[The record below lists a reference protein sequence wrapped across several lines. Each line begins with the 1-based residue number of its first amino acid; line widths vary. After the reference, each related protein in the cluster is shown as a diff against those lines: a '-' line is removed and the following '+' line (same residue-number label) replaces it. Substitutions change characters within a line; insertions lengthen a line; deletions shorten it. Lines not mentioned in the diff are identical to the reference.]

1 MAHFIESVGKI
12 EMIKNIIF
20 DVGKVLVEVRWQE
33 VMRELGFDEATVEL
47 VSNATVCS
55 STWGEYDRSKLPYEE
70 MLTKFIMNN
79 PTVEK
84 EIRLFM
90 EHEKEAI
97 REFPYAREWVKSF
110 HDKGYKC
117 YVLSNYPKGTFANTR
132 EERSFEEFLDGAVY
146 SFQVQMIK
154 PEKEIYQVLL
164 ERYDLIPEESVFI
177 DDNQANVEVA
187 RELGM
192 YAIHFQTKCEAEK
205 ELEKLG
211 V

>member
-1 MAHFIESVGKI
+1 MFGK
-12 EMIKNIIF
+12 
-20 DVGKVLVEVRWQE
+20 
-33 VMRELGFDEATVEL
+33 
-47 VSNATVCS
+47 C
-55 STWGEYDRSKLPYEE
+55 
-70 MLTKFIMNN
+70 
-79 PTVEK
+79 
-84 EIRLFM
+84 
-90 EHEKEAI
+90 
-97 REFPYAREWVKSF
+97 F

-132 EERSFEEFLDGAVY
+132 EERYFEEFLDGAVY

-164 ERYDLIPEESVFI
+164 ERYDLIPEECVFI

>member
-1 MAHFIESVGKI
+1 
-12 EMIKNIIF
+12 MIKNIIF

-47 VSNATVCS
+47 VANATVCS
-55 STWGEYDRSKLPYEE
+55 SAWGEYDRSKLPYEE
-70 MLTKFIMNN
+70 MLKKFVMNN

-90 EHEKEAI
+90 KHEKETI
-97 REFPYAREWVKSF
+97 REFPYAKEWVKSF
-110 HDKGYKC
+110 RDKGYKC
-117 YVLSNYPKGTFANTR
+117 YVLSNYPKGTFENTR

-164 ERYDLIPEESVFI
+164 KRYNLMPTESVFI
-177 DDNQANVEVA
+177 DDNLANVEMA

-192 YAIHFQTKCEAEK
+192 YAIHFQTKDETEE
-205 ELEKLG
+205 ELKQLG
-211 V
+211 MKMLV

>member
-1 MAHFIESVGKI
+1 
-12 EMIKNIIF
+12 MIRNIIF
-20 DVGKVLVEVRWQE
+20 DVGKVLVEVRWHE
-33 VMRELGFDEATVEL
+33 VMRELGFDEAIVEL
-47 VSNATVCS
+47 VANATVCS
-55 STWGEYDRSKLPYEE
+55 SMWGEYDRSKLPYEE
-70 MLTKFIMNN
+70 MLKKFVMNN

-90 EHEKEAI
+90 KHEKEAI

-110 HDKGYKC
+110 RDKGYKC
-117 YVLSNYPKGTFANTR
+117 YVLSNYPKGTFENTR

-146 SFQVQMIK
+146 SFQVQMVK
-154 PEKEIYQVLL
+154 PEKEIYQMLL
-164 ERYDLIPEESVFI
+164 ERYDLIPEECVFI

-192 YAIHFQTKCEAEK
+192 NAIQFWKKDETEK

-211 V
+211 L

>member
-1 MAHFIESVGKI
+1 MERFIESVGKI

-20 DVGKVLVEVRWQE
+20 DVGKVLVEVRWHE
-33 VMRELGFDEATVEL
+33 VMRELGFDEAIVEL
-47 VSNATVCS
+47 VANATVCS
-55 STWGEYDRSKLPYEE
+55 SMWGEYDRSKLPYEE
-70 MLTKFIMNN
+70 MLKKFVMNN

-90 EHEKEAI
+90 KHEKEAI

-110 HDKGYKC
+110 RDKGYKC
-117 YVLSNYPKGTFANTR
+117 YVLSNYPKGTFENTR

-146 SFQVQMIK
+146 SFQVQMVK
-154 PEKEIYQVLL
+154 PEKEIYQMLL
-164 ERYDLIPEESVFI
+164 ERYDLIPEECVFI

-192 YAIHFQTKCEAEK
+192 NAIQFWKKDETEK
-205 ELEKLG
+205 ELKKLG